1 MDKKILIAVPCM
13 DMVHATFAQSLA
25 SLNKVGQCAVAFN
38 ACSLIYDSR
47 NKLAAKA
54 MKDEFDYV
62 LWLDSDMVFSPDI
75 LEKLVA
81 DDKDIVSG
89 LYFRRSHPYSP
100 VIYKDS
106 ELKDG
111 RLVWS
116 DYTDYPKEEL
126 FKVAGAG
133 FGCVLMKTDVIFD
146 MAGKFGDW
154 FTPLYSSGEDLAFCY
169 RARELGYEIWCD
181 SRIRCGHMSHQ
192 MITEDFYEALKGD

>member
-181 SRIRCGHMSHQ
+181 SRIKCGHMSHQ

>member
-13 DMVHATFAQSLA
+13 DLVQASFAQSLA

-62 LWLDSDMVFSPDI
+62 LWLDSDMVFRPDI
-75 LEKLVA
+75 LEKLIA
-81 DDKDIVSG
+81 DDKDMVSG
-89 LYFRRSHPYSP
+89 LYFRRTSPYTP
-100 VIYKDS
+100 VIFKDS

-116 DYTDYPKEEL
+116 DYTDYPKGEL

-133 FGCVLMKTDVIFD
+133 FGCVLMKTDMIFD
-146 MAGKFGDW
+146 MIGKYGDW
-154 FTPLYSSGEDLAFCY
+154 FTPLYSSGEDLSFCY

-181 SRIRCGHMSHQ
+181 SRIKCGHMSHQ
-192 MITEDFYEALKGD
+192 MITEDFYEAFKGD

>member
-75 LEKLVA
+75 LEKLIA

>member
-13 DMVHATFAQSLA
+13 DLVQASFAQSLA

-75 LEKLVA
+75 LEKLIA
-81 DDKDIVSG
+81 DDKDMVSG
-89 LYFRRSHPYSP
+89 LYFRRTTPYTP
-100 VIYKDS
+100 VIFKDS

-116 DYTDYPKEEL
+116 DYTDYPKGEL

-133 FGCVLMKTDVIFD
+133 FGCVLMKTDMIFD
-146 MAGKFGDW
+146 MIGKYGDW
-154 FTPLYSSGEDLAFCY
+154 FTPLYSSGEDLSFCY

-181 SRIRCGHMSHQ
+181 SRIKCGHMSHQ
-192 MITEDFYEALKGD
+192 MITEDFYEAFKGD

>member
-13 DMVHATFAQSLA
+13 DLVQASFAQSLA

-75 LEKLVA
+75 LEKLIA
-81 DDKDIVSG
+81 DDKDMVSG
-89 LYFRRSHPYSP
+89 LYFRRTSPYTP

-116 DYTDYPKEEL
+116 DYTDYPKGEL

-133 FGCVLMKTDVIFD
+133 FGCVLMKTDMIFD
-146 MAGKFGDW
+146 MIGKYGDW
-154 FTPLYSSGEDLAFCY
+154 FTPLYSSGEDLSFCY

-181 SRIRCGHMSHQ
+181 SRIKCGHMSHQ
-192 MITEDFYEALKGD
+192 MITEDFYEAFKGD

>member
-13 DMVHATFAQSLA
+13 DLVQASFAQSLA
-25 SLNKVGQCAVAFN
+25 SLNKVGRCAVAFN

-75 LEKLVA
+75 LEKLIA
-81 DDKDIVSG
+81 DDKDMVSG
-89 LYFRRSHPYSP
+89 LYFRRTSPYTP
-100 VIYKDS
+100 VIFKDS
-106 ELKDG
+106 KLEDG
-111 RLVWS
+111 RLVWT
-116 DYTDYPKEEL
+116 DYTDYPKDEL

-133 FGCVLMKTDVIFD
+133 FGCVLMKTDMIFD
-146 MAGKFGDW
+146 MIGKYGDW
-154 FTPLYSSGEDLAFCY
+154 FTPLYSSGEDLSFCY

-181 SRIRCGHMSHQ
+181 SRIKCGHMSHQ
-192 MITEDFYEALKGD
+192 MITEDFYEAFKGD

>member
-13 DMVHATFAQSLA
+13 DLVQASFAQSLA

-75 LEKLVA
+75 LEKLIA
-81 DDKDIVSG
+81 DDKDMVSG
-89 LYFRRSHPYSP
+89 LYFRRTSPYTP
-100 VIYKDS
+100 VIFKDS
-106 ELKDG
+106 KLEDG

-116 DYTDYPKEEL
+116 DYTDYPKGEL

-133 FGCVLMKTDVIFD
+133 FGCVLMKTDMIFD
-146 MAGKFGDW
+146 MIGKYGDW
-154 FTPLYSSGEDLAFCY
+154 FTPLYSSGEDLSFCY

-181 SRIRCGHMSHQ
+181 SRIKCGHMSHQ
-192 MITEDFYEALKGD
+192 MITEDFYEAFKGD

>member
-13 DMVHATFAQSLA
+13 DLVQASFAQSLA

-75 LEKLVA
+75 LEKLIA
-81 DDKDIVSG
+81 DDKDMVSG
-89 LYFRRSHPYSP
+89 LYFRRTSPYTP
-100 VIYKDS
+100 VIFKDS

-116 DYTDYPKEEL
+116 DYTDYPKGEL
-126 FKVAGAG
+126 FKAAGAG
-133 FGCVLMKTDVIFD
+133 FGCVLMKTDMIFD
-146 MAGKFGDW
+146 MIGKYGDW
-154 FTPLYSSGEDLAFCY
+154 FTPLYSSGEDLSFCY

-181 SRIRCGHMSHQ
+181 SRIKCGHMSHQ
-192 MITEDFYEALKGD
+192 MITEDFYEAFKGD

>member
-13 DMVHATFAQSLA
+13 DLVQASFAQSLA

-75 LEKLVA
+75 LEKLIA
-81 DDKDIVSG
+81 DDKDMVSG
-89 LYFRRSHPYSP
+89 LYFRRTSPYTP
-100 VIYKDS
+100 VIFKDS

-116 DYTDYPKEEL
+116 DYTDYPKGEL

-133 FGCVLMKTDVIFD
+133 FGCVLMKTDMIFD
-146 MAGKFGDW
+146 MIGKYGDW
-154 FTPLYSSGEDLAFCY
+154 FTPLYSSGEDLSFCY
-169 RARELGYEIWCD
+169 RARELGYEI
-181 SRIRCGHMSHQ
+181 
-192 MITEDFYEALKGD
+192 

>member
-1 MDKKILIAVPCM
+1 MDKKILIAIPCM
-13 DMVHATFAQSLA
+13 DLVQASFAQSLA

-75 LEKLVA
+75 LEKLIA
-81 DDKDIVSG
+81 DDKDMVSG
-89 LYFRRSHPYSP
+89 LYFRRTSPYTP
-100 VIYKDS
+100 VIFKDS

-116 DYTDYPKEEL
+116 DYTDYPKGEL

-133 FGCVLMKTDVIFD
+133 FGCVLMKTDMIFD
-146 MAGKFGDW
+146 MIGKYGDW
-154 FTPLYSSGEDLAFCY
+154 FTPLYSSGEDLSFCY

-181 SRIRCGHMSHQ
+181 SRIKCGHMSHQ
-192 MITEDFYEALKGD
+192 MITEDFYEAFKGD

>member
-13 DMVHATFAQSLA
+13 DLVQASFAQSLA

-75 LEKLVA
+75 LEKLIA
-81 DDKDIVSG
+81 DDKDMVSG
-89 LYFRRSHPYSP
+89 LYFRRTSPYTP

-111 RLVWS
+111 RLVWT
-116 DYTDYPKEEL
+116 DYTDYPKGEL

-133 FGCVLMKTDVIFD
+133 FGCVLMKTDMIFD
-146 MAGKFGDW
+146 MIGKYGDW
-154 FTPLYSSGEDLAFCY
+154 FTPLYFSGEDLSFCY

-181 SRIRCGHMSHQ
+181 SRIKCGHMSHQ
-192 MITEDFYEALKGD
+192 MITEDFYEAFKGD

>member
-13 DMVHATFAQSLA
+13 DLVQASFAQSLA

-75 LEKLVA
+75 LEKLIA
-81 DDKDIVSG
+81 DDKDMVSG
-89 LYFRRSHPYSP
+89 LYFRRTSPYTP
-100 VIYKDS
+100 VIFKDS

-116 DYTDYPKEEL
+116 DYTDYPKGEL

-133 FGCVLMKTDVIFD
+133 FGCVLMKTDMIFD
-146 MAGKFGDW
+146 MIGKYGDW
-154 FTPLYSSGEDLAFCY
+154 FTPLYSSGEDLSFCY

-181 SRIRCGHMSHQ
+181 SRIKCGHMSHQ
-192 MITEDFYEALKGD
+192 MITEDFYEAFKGD

>member
-13 DMVHATFAQSLA
+13 DLVQASFAQSLA

-54 MKDEFDYV
+54 MKDEFDYM

-75 LEKLVA
+75 LEKLIA
-81 DDKDIVSG
+81 DDKDMVSG
-89 LYFRRSHPYSP
+89 LYFRRTSPYTP
-100 VIYKDS
+100 VIFKDS

-116 DYTDYPKEEL
+116 DYTDYPKGEL

-133 FGCVLMKTDVIFD
+133 FGCVLMKTDMIFD
-146 MAGKFGDW
+146 MIGKYGDW
-154 FTPLYSSGEDLAFCY
+154 FTPLYNSGEDLSFCY

-181 SRIRCGHMSHQ
+181 SRIKCGHMSHQ
-192 MITEDFYEALKGD
+192 MITEDFYEAFKGD

>member
-100 VIYKDS
+100 VIFKDS

-181 SRIRCGHMSHQ
+181 SRIKCGHMSHQ

>member
-25 SLNKVGQCAVAFN
+25 SLNKVGRCAVAFN

-181 SRIRCGHMSHQ
+181 SRIKCGHMSHQ